1 MVELA
6 IIAQIKMERQRSLV
20 VGGGICR
27 KKIATQWL
35 LPLTHKIVGFPSLK

>member
-20 VGGGICR
+20 VGGAFAEKNSQR
-27 KKIATQWL
+27 S
-35 LPLTHKIVGFPSLK
+35 GFFL